1 MVERIK
7 DLCASRGIRL
17 ANLEK
22 TLGFAN
28 GSLAKS
34 DEKIQSARLRSI
46 AQYFGVSME
55 YLLIGSEAGPAA
67 TPAVDG
73 MPLSADE
80 LRLVRGFRKAV
91 GPVRKAMLDMAND
104 ALEASGARSA
114 GSMRDQSA

>member
-34 DEKIQSARLRSI
+34 DEKIQSARLWSI

-55 YLLIGSEAGPAA
+55 YLLTGSEAGPAA
-67 TPAVDG
+67 APAVDG
-73 MPLSADE
+73 MPLSSDE
-80 LRLVRGFRKAV
+80 LGLVRGFRKAV

-104 ALEASGARSA
+104 ALEVSGARSA
-114 GSMRDQSA
+114 ASTHEQAV